1 VRLAIVLAIVAACSR
16 GGEALQFVDVKRADL
31 VLGVEVTGEL
41 EAVDSTDIKPP
52 SLQEV
57 WNFKI
62 ASLVPEG
69 AEVKA
74 GDELVAFDPA
84 EQMRDLETMQNEA
97 DAQQKKLDKKHDDAA
112 LARRDEELKIETA
125 EADLRKKTLKA
136 TAPAE
141 LVASID
147 LRTGQLDEEVAKMEL
162 ERAKNKAAQARRADA
177 AELNSLTDHF
187 NYAKHRVDELKTNI
201 AKMSLTAPRA
211 GTVIY
216 PNNWRGEKKKIGD
229 TASRWDA
236 VLKVVALGKMIGNG
250 SVDEVDVARI
260 AEKQPVALRLDALPD
275 IQLRGSVASIA
286 KSVGAKSQTDPSKM
300 VRLKIDL
307 APAADTPLRPGMR
320 FRGEVETERVAN
332 VVQVPA
338 EAVFVTADG
347 PMAYRETT
355 GGVERVHLE
364 LGRRTATVIEVK
376 SGLAAGDRV
385 SRTDPGASP

>member
-1 VRLAIVLAIVAACSR
+1 MLALAAACSR
-16 GGEALQFVDVKRADL
+16 GGEPMQFVDVKRADL

-52 SLQEV
+52 ALQEV

-125 EADLRKKTLKA
+125 EADLRKKSLKA

-141 LVASID
+141 LVALID
-147 LRTGQLDEEVAKMEL
+147 LRTGQLDEAVAKMEL

-320 FRGEVETERVAN
+320 FRGQVETERLAN

-364 LGRRTATVIEVK
+364 LGRRTATVIEVR